1 MTYQEEIISK
11 YESMGYDV
19 LKNIRLNKSGYPDLQ
34 CLKNGRTTWIEVKEA
49 KDTLKPL
56 QKLRI
61 DQLKA
66 NGFNAFATQKG
77 KGTIY

>member
-19 LKNIRLNKSGYPDLQ
+19 LKTIRLNKSGYPDVMAM
-34 CLKNGRTTWIEVKEA
+34 KNGITTWIEVKEPN
-49 KDTLKPL
+49 DTLKPL

-61 DQLKA
+61 DQLKK

-77 KGTIY
+77 KGVIY